1 MMIMRRDL
9 FREYCSWLFDIL
21 FELEDRVDTSGL
33 NFFQGRFY
41 GRISE
46 IIFNVWLEQQ
56 LRTGRLREDQIKE
69 LPFIYMEKIDWFK
82 KGTSFLKAK
91 FLHQKYESSF

>member
-1 MMIMRRDL
+1 
-9 FREYCSWLFDIL
+9 
-21 FELEDRVDTSGL
+21 
-33 NFFQGRFY
+33 
-41 GRISE
+41 
-46 IIFNVWLEQQ
+46 
-56 LRTGRLREDQIKE
+56 QIKE